1 MKYHLFLLIGA
12 ILMNGTY
19 GLAFLPVQRAT
30 LFTPDILDEPTP
42 IVPFQQSTS
51 HFYQDVVLVRLEFHL
66 ELGEIKH
73 LP

>member
-1 MKYHLFLLIGA
+1 MK
-12 ILMNGTY
+12 GTY

-51 HFYQDVVLVRLEFHL
+51 HFIRVLCL
-66 ELGEIKH
+66 
-73 LP
+73 